1 MGAHYLIDRF
11 ADAGLT
17 LELASAPFAGG
28 ANAERIFQM
37 DIRRRNRRDARSEFF
52 VAWPGTDNLVVV
64 QGVDESE
71 KQLVLMVR
79 EPPREFYEAVPA
91 WIYHRAI
98 KQSDPR
104 AALAEEAKVDESA
117 IVFSG
122 GSASVRRE
130 TPGDKRH
137 FLTGRDE
144 RQLFMCRL
152 PRACTTVRQA
162 HEALRAPQV
171 KESRSAIE
179 RAIRQGEWFFLAL
192 SESEL
197 EELERNLAGH
207 RAWVRRKVS
216 IGSVIPRAGKPHV
229 AEELAVHSTETG
241 ERRVY
246 VRGAVRH
253 VDHKTIYLHEWRQV
267 VRNREVDEAR
277 SLFGGTWID

>member
-1 MGAHYLIDRF
+1 MGLHYLIDRF
-11 ADAGLT
+11 ADAGLP
-17 LELASAPFAGG
+17 LELASAPFTRGL
-28 ANAERIFQM
+28 NAEHIFQM
-37 DIRRRNRRDARSEFF
+37 DIRRRNRRDARSEFY

-79 EPPREFYEAVPA
+79 EPSREFYVAVPQ
-91 WIYHRAI
+91 WTFNRAS
-98 KQSDPR
+98 KQRDVR
-104 AALAEEAKVDESA
+104 AALAKEANVDESD
-117 IVFSG
+117 IFISG
-122 GSASVRRE
+122 GGASVRRE
-130 TPGDKRH
+130 TPGQKRH
-137 FLTGRDE
+137 FLAGRDE

-192 SESEL
+192 SEVEL
-197 EELERNLAGH
+197 DELGHAIEGH

-229 AEELAVHSTETG
+229 AEELVVHSNEAG

-246 VRGAVRH
+246 VRGSVRH
-253 VDHKTIYLHEWRQV
+253 ADHKTIYLHEWRQV

>member
-1 MGAHYLIDRF
+1 MGYLIDRF
-11 ADAGLT
+11 SDAGLT
-17 LELASAPFAGG
+17 LELAPAPFARGL
-28 ANAERIFQM
+28 NAERIFQM
-37 DIRRRNRRDARSEFF
+37 DIRRRNRRDARSELF

-79 EPPREFYEAVPA
+79 EPPREFYEAVPQ
-91 WIYHRAI
+91 WTLYRAE
-98 KQSDPR
+98 KTGDPR
-104 AALAEEAKVDESA
+104 AALAKEANVDESA
-117 IVFSG
+117 IVLSG
-122 GSASVRRE
+122 GAASVRRQ
-130 TPGDKRH
+130 TPEQKRH
-137 FLTGRDE
+137 FLAGRDE

-192 SESEL
+192 SGVERDEL
-197 EELERNLAGH
+197 GHAIEGH

-229 AEELAVHSTETG
+229 AEELVVWTNEAG

-246 VRGAVRH
+246 VRGGVRH